1 MRCRRPGSSRAA
13 RTWSRPCRRRPGP
26 PGARHVLPAQ
36 PAHGPPRRGTSS
48 FLRIPNAV
56 IVCYVAC
63 MNTFDAPDGSWWY
76 MSAQEKRGPVATERL
91 QQLHAAGRIAGDTL
105 VWRQEP
111 SPMAAAWQP
120 LHVVLARRLQP
131 PLLRSGAEARP
142 VDRQPS

>member
-1 MRCRRPGSSRAA
+1 
-13 RTWSRPCRRRPGP
+13 
-26 PGARHVLPAQ
+26 
-36 PAHGPPRRGTSS
+36 
-48 FLRIPNAV
+48 
-56 IVCYVAC
+56 